1 MRDYDTIINEL
12 INAIVETR
20 KKVGSWQKEILLLLL
35 EAVLGIY
42 ENLRLEEIDR
52 YNNNK
57 D

>member
-1 MRDYDTIINEL
+1 MGDYDTIINEL